1 MDIKTNLYP
10 SFWKIIK
17 HRFNDK
23 NINKDLKC
31 PMNAS
36 DYQAVQ
42 QAANIYKLVYETIFS
57 RTRGRI
63 SDPKE
68 LSLDEND
75 LLEIYTERLNNV
87 IANPR
92 VRRLFSSLTLDDEIQ
107 QLDFMLNNSVDE
119 TADMNF
125 VVGILVLGMTIEWLQ
140 PQVDSIMHT
149 SVMIG
154 GKEEKKLLDNHKNM
168 IDRLDSMKIELNK
181 RIRDYG
187 YMYNSYI
194 NTES

>member
-1 MDIKTNLYP
+1 MTLP
-10 SFWKIIK
+10 
-17 HRFNDK
+17 
-23 NINKDLKC
+23 
-31 PMNAS
+31 
-36 DYQAVQ
+36 
-42 QAANIYKLVYETIFS
+42 YETIFS

-63 SDPKE
+63 NDPKE

-75 LLEIYTERLNNV
+75 LLEIYTERLSNV

-107 QLDFMLNNSVDE
+107 QLDFTLNNSVDE

-140 PQVDSIMHT
+140 PQVDSIIHT

-154 GKEEKKLLDNHKNM
+154 GKEEKRVLDNHKNM
-168 IDRLDSMKIELNK
+168 IERLDSMKKEQNK
-181 RIRDYG
+181 MIRDYFIVSVLRK
-187 YMYNSYI
+187 YFDKTSIELLENLKANY
-194 NTES
+194 TTT

>member
-1 MDIKTNLYP
+1 MTLP
-10 SFWKIIK
+10 
-17 HRFNDK
+17 
-23 NINKDLKC
+23 
-31 PMNAS
+31 
-36 DYQAVQ
+36 
-42 QAANIYKLVYETIFS
+42 YETIFS

-63 SDPKE
+63 NDPKE

-107 QLDFMLNNSVDE
+107 QLDFTLNNSVDE

-168 IDRLDSMKIELNK
+168 IDRLDSMKTELNK
-181 RIRDYG
+181 RICDYG